1 MTSVH
6 AAVGIACASGLVV
19 LIVWALAAKL
29 SHRAPGTAFERTA
42 LVVGGLLGLQVVFGL
57 VLLAAGHRKDA
68 LHYGYGIAALVVIA
82 AGVGLARVLQRDRWV
97 VLAWAAFIAGLL
109 VLRAMMTGFH
119 KAA

>member
-1 MTSVH
+1 VTSVH
-6 AAVGIACASGLVV
+6 AAVGIACAAALVV
-19 LIVWALAAKL
+19 LIAWALAAKI
-29 SHRAPGTAFERTA
+29 SHRAPGVGFERAA
-42 LVVGGLLGLQVVFGL
+42 LAVGGLLALQVVFGL

-68 LHYGYGIAALVVIA
+68 LHYVYGIAALAVIA
-82 AGVGLARVLQRDRWV
+82 GGTGLARALQRDRWV